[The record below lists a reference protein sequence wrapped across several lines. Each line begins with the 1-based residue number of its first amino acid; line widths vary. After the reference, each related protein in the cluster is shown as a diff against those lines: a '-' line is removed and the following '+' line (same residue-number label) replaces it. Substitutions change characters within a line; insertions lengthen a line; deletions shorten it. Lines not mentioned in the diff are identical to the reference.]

1 MRHLSS
7 GEDCAIAGEATA
19 AAAAPV
25 AETFKKSRRFIEGI
39 SLLGRS
45 SQISWSSCPGDA
57 VSASAEGALKGAL
70 TWKVGRRKRDKGMT
84 AAIKRKS
91 HTVRKPAQAAAM
103 TPWS

>member
-7 GEDCAIAGEATA
+7 GEDCAIAGEANA

-45 SQISWSSCPGDA
+45 SQISRSGCPGEA

-70 TWKVGRRKRDKGMT
+70 ARKAGRRKRDKGMT
-84 AAIKRKS
+84 APMTRKS
-91 HTVRKPAQAAAM
+91 QSVLKPAHATA
-103 TPWS
+103 